1 MLRMLGF
8 TLLLLTSH
16 LYAKELSHSTHL
28 SADYPTGSRYQN
40 VRLLG
45 TLLLDSQKIEG
56 YTIQSLSD
64 LAWDNDAQILYA
76 IADNGVLFHFK
87 LQFDEKFSLPNQEGV
102 APVLTKATAI
112 AAYPLRDEAGKPLKG
127 KASDSEG
134 LDILNG
140 NNGVQGDSELI
151 ISFERIPRIAR
162 FSAMG
167 EWKADIAV
175 PAGLSDVKNYETP
188 NKGMEGIV
196 NHPYY
201 GLVTA
206 AERPLKNA
214 AADQIQFL
222 SVDKPLSWIAKV
234 HPAENSSV
242 VALESLNRTS
252 LLVLERA
259 FVALGQPFVISLR
272 QIWLSSCECNQGQ
285 LSESK
290 VLAEFNSVKGWAI
303 DNFEGLAHH
312 HDNFFFMVSDDN
324 SSFLQR
330 TLLQYF
336 EVVDVT
342 E

>member
-8 TLLLLTSH
+8 ILLLLTSH
-16 LYAKELSHSTHL
+16 LYAKELSHFTNL
-28 SADYPTGSRYQN
+28 SVDYPTGARYQH

-45 TLLLDSQKIEG
+45 TLLLDSHKIEG
-56 YTIQSLSD
+56 YTVQSLSD

-87 LQFDEKFSLPNQEGV
+87 LQFDEKFTLPNQEET
-102 APVLTKATAI
+102 APVLTQASVI
-112 AAYPLRDEAGKPLKG
+112 AAYPLLDEAGKPLKG
-127 KASDSEG
+127 KASDAEG
-134 LDILNG
+134 MDIVNA
-140 NNGVQGDSELI
+140 NNGIQGDSELM

-162 FSAMG
+162 FSPTG
-167 EWKADIAV
+167 EWKAELTV
-175 PAGLSDVKNYETP
+175 PSALNNAKNYETP

-201 GLVTA
+201 GLITA
-206 AERPLKNA
+206 AERPMKNA
-214 AADQIQFL
+214 AAEQIQFFA
-222 SVDKPLSWIAKV
+222 VDKPLSWIAKV
-234 HPAENSSV
+234 HSAENSSV

-259 FVALGQPFVISLR
+259 FVSVGQPFVISLR
-272 QIWLSSCECNQGQ
+272 QIWLSACECNQGQ
-285 LSESK
+285 VSESK
-290 VLAEFNSVKGWAI
+290 VLAEFNSGKGWAI
-303 DNFEGLAHH
+303 DNFEGLTRH
-312 HDNFFFMVSDDN
+312 HDNFFLMVSDDN